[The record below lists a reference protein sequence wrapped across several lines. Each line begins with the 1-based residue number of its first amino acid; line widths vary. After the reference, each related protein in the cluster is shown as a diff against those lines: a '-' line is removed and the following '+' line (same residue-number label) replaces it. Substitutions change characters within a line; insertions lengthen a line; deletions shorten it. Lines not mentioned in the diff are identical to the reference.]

1 MGGLMKKYTHVLFGN
16 SDNMKYYA
24 LNGILFTLVS
34 VLVRGYA
41 IKFLDRLGGTAFH
54 YSLFNALPG
63 FVAIFTTLPG
73 MLFLR
78 NRRSKERTLR
88 LFFHASRI
96 LPLFLAMV
104 PFFPKAVQPMAF
116 VLIYGIMNL
125 PESIAVTAFQDYTGD
140 VFSPGERADAFTTRN
155 RLSQVAQIT
164 TSILVGLVLSIS
176 TDNQVVIRL
185 YQFFIVL
192 SFLVGLKEI
201 GYMKRLTPL
210 PSTEKEEAA
219 SRKAPVQRSVLQSVR
234 KALSHREFQIFLMAS
249 VVFHFGW
256 QTGWPLFNFYI
267 IDTLGADEKW
277 FTIISVT
284 SSIFMVLSFS
294 WWQRFI
300 KTRGYSLAITFATL
314 GMAVTPI
321 LYVLSFN
328 LPMNTAFQ
336 LPTGFFVSGTIVVI
350 LGSLLESCDAEE
362 RLISIAIHATLTNIT
377 LAVAPLVGN
386 LIQSAYS
393 IQTALF
399 VTAGLRL
406 LGSAAFLARYLYQ
419 RRSRR

>member
-1 MGGLMKKYTHVLFGN
+1 MGGLMKKYTHGLFGS

-34 VLVRGYA
+34 VLVRSYA

-73 MLFLR
+73 MLFIR
-78 NRRSKERTLR
+78 NGVSKERTLR
-88 LFFHASRI
+88 LFFYASRI

-104 PFFPKAVQPMAF
+104 PFFPKAIQPMAF

-140 VFSPGERADAFTTRN
+140 VFSPTERADAFTTRN
-155 RLSQVAQIT
+155 RLSQVAQIS

-176 TDNQVVIRL
+176 TDNLVVIRL
-185 YQFFIVL
+185 YQFFILL

-201 GYMKRLTPL
+201 GYMKRLTPR
-210 PSTEKEEAA
+210 TDAETEAA
-219 SRKAPVQRSVLQSVR
+219 PPVRKAPGRSVLQSVG

-267 IDTLGADEKW
+267 IDSLGADEKW

-300 KTRGYSLAITFATL
+300 KARGYSLAITFATL

-350 LGSLLESCDAEE
+350 LGSLLESCDEEE

-386 LIQSAYS
+386 LIQSRYS
-393 IQTALF
+393 IQTALLA
-399 VTAGLRL
+399 TAGLRL

-419 RRSRR
+419 RRRRR